1 MNPKLTAERLQ
12 RGATVYIRQST
23 PGQVLHHQE
32 SRRRQYALQDHAL
45 QLGFQRVVVIDED
58 LGRSGSGLIERGGFQ
73 QLVAAVC
80 AGTVGAVFC
89 IEASRLAR
97 NGREWHHLIE
107 LCGMAGTVIVDP
119 DGTYDPTLMNVRL
132 LLGLKGTMSEFEL
145 NLLRQRSAEA
155 IRQKAQRGELQFD
168 LPVGYRWAA
177 GRIEKDPDVRV
188 QQALSLVL
196 SKMTELGSVRQVLL
210 WYRNEGLCLPRSS
223 ADPPGSI
230 RWVPPIYSALRSIVS
245 NPMYG
250 GAYAFGKTK
259 TKTTVTDGR
268 ARQTVGHRKPRS
280 EWTVLIPDH
289 HPGYISWEQYERHQA
304 MLAANAHMKSQMQP
318 KAGRGGC
325 ALLSGVLRCRR
336 CGRMLYVSYSGRG
349 AMALRYRCRGAHL
362 RTGEPRCITFSG
374 LRVDRAVAGEVLHA
388 IGGNAVE
395 AAVEAAEKMRR
406 HFQEQRRAVELELE
420 QARYEAKLAARRYD
434 AVDPDQR
441 LVAAEL
447 EARWNAAL
455 RKAQELEERL
465 RNCDDAGNPPAIP
478 DKEVLLSLAQDLP
491 AVWNSPRTAA
501 GLKQRIVRILVEEVV
516 VDVDEAKQEVVL
528 LIHWAGGRHSELRV
542 SKPGTG
548 QHGQATSV
556 EALAVIRQMSGRF
569 GDGEIA
575 ATLNRLSLRTGAGHT
590 WNAQRVYG
598 LRRQHE
604 LPNAAGQADKRTV
617 TLQQAAGRL
626 GVSELHVKRLIERKV
641 LPAQQA
647 APCAPWEIS
656 LDALNSATVQEAIS
670 NASIRKRPPTLQ
682 QEESGCLFSES

>member
-1 MNPKLTAERLQ
+1 
-12 RGATVYIRQST
+12 
-23 PGQVLHHQE
+23 
-32 SRRRQYALQDHAL
+32 
-45 QLGFQRVVVIDED
+45 
-58 LGRSGSGLIERGGFQ
+58 
-73 QLVAAVC
+73 
-80 AGTVGAVFC
+80 
-89 IEASRLAR
+89 
-97 NGREWHHLIE
+97 
-107 LCGMAGTVIVDP
+107 
-119 DGTYDPTLMNVRL
+119 
-132 LLGLKGTMSEFEL
+132 
-145 NLLRQRSAEA
+145 
-155 IRQKAQRGELQFD
+155 
-168 LPVGYRWAA
+168 
-177 GRIEKDPDVRV
+177 
-188 QQALSLVL
+188 
-196 SKMTELGSVRQVLL
+196 
-210 WYRNEGLCLPRSS
+210 
-223 ADPPGSI
+223 
-230 RWVPPIYSALRSIVS
+230 
-245 NPMYG
+245 MYG

>member
-119 DGTYDPTLMNVRL
+119 DGTYDPTLMNDRL

-168 LPVGYRWAA
+168 LPVGYRWTA